1 MMVASVFISVLVVP
15 LVCLLTL
22 LLVARFCWKRS
33 SGNDRVQVVVLG
45 DVGRSPRMQ
54 YHSLSLIGEGFVV
67 DLVGF
72 GGMSVFFWV
81 FYIRI
86 T

>member
-1 MMVASVFISVLVVP
+1 MGVTVFISVLVVL

-22 LLVARFCWKRS
+22 LLVARYCWKRS
-33 SGNDRVQVVVLG
+33 SGKGRVQVVVLG

-54 YHSLSLIGEGFVV
+54 YHSLSLVGEGFVV

-72 GGMSVFFWV
+72 GGMSVFFWCTFV
-81 FYIRI
+81 
-86 T
+86 